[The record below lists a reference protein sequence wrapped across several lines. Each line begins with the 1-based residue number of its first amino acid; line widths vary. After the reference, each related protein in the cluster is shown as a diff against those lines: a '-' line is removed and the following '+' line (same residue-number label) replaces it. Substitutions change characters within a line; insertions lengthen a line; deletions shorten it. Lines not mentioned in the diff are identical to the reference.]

1 MATFLLDTCV
11 IIDALNN
18 KRGRPALLLDLV
30 KSGHVLACCPIN
42 ITEVYAG
49 MRPKEETATEEFF
62 ASLQHVPI
70 APSAARLAGE
80 LKRDYARKGTTLN
93 LGDVIIAAVAI
104 HNKLTLL
111 TDNTKDFP
119 MAGLSL
125 YPLPKV

>member
-30 KSGHVLACCPIN
+30 RSGHVLACCPIN

-49 MRPKEETATEEFF
+49 MRPKEEAATEGFL
-62 ASLQHVPI
+62 ASLQHFPI
-70 APSAARLAGE
+70 APPAARLAGE
-80 LKRDYARKGTTLN
+80 FKRDYARKGTTLN

-104 HNKLTLL
+104 HNALTLL